1 MFENFSYS
9 LFFFHSVL
17 HESNDDWGDADCI
30 SDDDWEFIVV
40 LDDVV
45 ADVQ

>member
-17 HESNDDWGDADCI
+17 YESNDDRGDADCI
-30 SDDDWEFIVV
+30 IDDDWEFIVFF
-40 LDDVV
+40 DNVV
-45 ADVQ
+45 ADVH